1 MELYRRHHHRH
12 ELSSSLFI
20 VLVQFCCVRALIV
33 RSVSRSETS
42 NLHYTF
48 LSGPKLVRQ
57 IESVSWRHRE
67 RETQR
72 ETRKHKRLCFVL
84 HYAQIYLYIYSAS
97 VLFNYSNY
105 SGWRSHSGDSGAAAA
120 AAAIRMR
127 HVRRSLNLLSLCAFT
142 KVGATHCYYLART
155 KKKKQFWCERQLHAH
170 E

>member
-1 MELYRRHHHRH
+1 MMELYRRHHHRH

-84 HYAQIYLYIYSAS
+84 HYAQIYLYIYIVRAC
-97 VLFNYSNY
+97 YSITLITL
-105 SGWRSHSGDSGAAAA
+105 GG
-120 AAAIRMR
+120 
-127 HVRRSLNLLSLCAFT
+127 VRTVVTVEQQQQQQS
-142 KVGATHCYYLART
+142 
-155 KKKKQFWCERQLHAH
+155 E
-170 E
+170 